1 MNICTLL
8 AKIASQPKEETKVM
22 TLRELFVDRI
32 APLKNLSDRSVKM
45 YESTLD
51 RLRDFLGH
59 EPTVDDLDDLTAS
72 KFLRWR
78 QSHQHSKWKLIS
90 PASLAKDSAHL
101 RSLWTW
107 LAKKRWKKSN
117 GELLEFPDYARPRVP
132 KPVPKAYKCEELVQL
147 VAVGRRR
154 KGLVSG
160 KPAAWYWPT
169 KIMAMF
175 QTGERIG
182 AILQIRW
189 AEVDLE
195 RHTLTFLAATR
206 KGHRETITR
215 PITPD
220 LAKMLATQKG
230 PPGARVW
237 PWLDDRE
244 PLSAYNSLRVLC
256 RVAKVPYKPFHA
268 IRKSTASYL
277 KLAGIS
283 ARKQLGHS
291 SEEMAENHYYD
302 EEITGRES
310 NLDYLPDLGKKPPE
324 NPAA

>member
-1 MNICTLL
+1 M
-8 AKIASQPKEETKVM
+8 M
-22 TLRELFVDRI
+22 LRELLIDRV

-51 RLRDFLGH
+51 RFRDFLGH
-59 EPTVDDLDDLTAS
+59 EPTVDDLTDLTAA

-78 QSHQHSKWKLIS
+78 QTHQHSKFKLIS

-107 LAKKRWKKSN
+107 LAKKRWKRSD
-117 GELLEFPDYARPRVP
+117 GELIEFPDYARPRVP
-132 KPVPKAYKCEELVQL
+132 KPVPKAYKAEELARL
-147 VAVGRRR
+147 VEVARTR
-154 KGLVSG
+154 KGYICG

-169 KIMAMF
+169 KILAMF

-182 AILQIRW
+182 AILEIRW
-189 AEVDLE
+189 SEVDLE

-215 PITPD
+215 PITPE
-220 LAKMLATQKG
+220 LSRMLAAQKG
-230 PPGARVW
+230 APNERVW

-244 PLSAYNSLRVLC
+244 MLSLYGSLRVLC
-256 RVAKVPYKPFHA
+256 RVAGVPYHPFHS

-277 KLAGIS
+277 KRAGIS
-283 ARKQLGHS
+283 AKRQLGHS

-310 NLDYLPDLGKKPPE
+310 NLGYLPDIDRPHDPGAKQKKLPPGGE
-324 NPAA
+324 ESTGDKPAA